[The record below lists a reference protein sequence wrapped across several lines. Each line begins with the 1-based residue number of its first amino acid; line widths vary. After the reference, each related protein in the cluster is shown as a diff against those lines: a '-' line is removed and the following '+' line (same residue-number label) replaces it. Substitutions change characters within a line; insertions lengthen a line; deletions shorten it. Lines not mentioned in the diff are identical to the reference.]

1 MFTKSRGVVLLVVLV
16 LAGLGSV
23 GFWLARRPLPV
34 DDRSAPGKE
43 LDPRRAY
50 AGPLRNINP
59 DVRYVGD
66 AQCAG
71 CHEDIAKSYARH
83 PMGRSLVPAALIRN
97 RQRYT
102 PDTHNPFTA
111 FGRSLEAVLVGDRLL
126 HRQAVL
132 DPEGRPVVELAQE
145 VQWAIGSGR
154 KGYSYLTE
162 RDGYLLQT
170 AISWFSQQNRWDLSP
185 GYGPP
190 VMTGRIVSTSCL
202 FCHANR
208 LYEHPEYPDRF
219 VPPVFEGHAIGC
231 ERCHGPGE
239 LHANGDGENTIANPA
254 RLSPALRD
262 AVCEQCHLEGEGRI
276 VRSGRALFDY
286 RPGLPLSE
294 FLAVL
299 VPETTAGGDEAR
311 AVSHVEQMYESKCF
325 ARSAGKLGCI
335 TCHDPHVFVGQEE
348 RETYYRAACLKCH
361 ESGGRGQ
368 GAGGRGQE
376 AGVGSQ
382 TGLMTKDKGLM
393 TSAGCSM
400 PVGERRKKSPGDS
413 CIDCHMPRHAAS
425 DIPHTASTDHR
436 VPRRPAAGH
445 AAPAAGFDGARF
457 VDFYRD
463 RFPQGDPQA
472 ERTLGLGLVK
482 LMNAGM
488 LPPAR
493 HASDALALMESALVR
508 QPSDSELRRGK
519 VQAMLLSCRYSEALP
534 EARAALAERPGDWRL
549 LEWAATAAQ
558 AERQTEQALSYWRR
572 AADANPALPDYLLA
586 LLIRAG
592 QTDEARERCRKL
604 LEIDPFSLPGRQAWV
619 GFLLQQ
625 GKKEDARREFDIIRR
640 LRPPDL
646 AEREKWFAEQV
657 KE

>member
-1 MFTKSRGVVLLVVLV
+1 MSTKSRGVVLLGLLVLV
-16 LAGLGSV
+16 GLGGV
-23 GFWLARRPLPV
+23 GFWLARRQSPI
-34 DDRSAPGKE
+34 DDHSSPGKE

-71 CHEDIAKSYARH
+71 CHEDITKSYARH
-83 PMGRSLVPAALIRN
+83 PMGRSLVPASVIRD

-102 PDTHNPFTA
+102 PDTHTPFAA
-111 FGRSLEAVLVGDRLL
+111 FGRSLEAVLVSDRLL

-132 DPEGRPVVELAQE
+132 DPGGRPVVELAQE
-145 VQWAIGSGR
+145 VRWAIGSGR

-208 LYEHPEYPDRF
+208 LHEHPEYPDRF

-239 LHANGDGENTIANPA
+239 LHANGEGENTIVNPA

-294 FLAVL
+294 YLAVL
-299 VPETTAGGDEAR
+299 VPETTVGDSEAR
-311 AVSHVEQMYESKCF
+311 AVSHVEQMYESRCF
-325 ARSAGKLGCI
+325 VRSAGKLGCI
-335 TCHDPHVFVGQEE
+335 TCHDPHVFVGKDE
-348 RETYYRAACLKCH
+348 RETHYRAACVKCH
-361 ESGGRGQ
+361 ELGVG
-368 GAGGRGQE
+368 GQE
-376 AGVGSQ
+376 SGVRSQ
-382 TGLMTKDKGLM
+382 VGPMTNDKGLR
-393 TSAGCSM
+393 TKGCSM
-400 PVGERRKKSPGDS
+400 PVAERQRKNRDS
-413 CIDCHMPRHAAS
+413 CIDCHMPRYAAS

-436 VPRRPAAGH
+436 IPRRPT
-445 AAPAAGFDGARF
+445 PAAGLDRARF
-457 VDFYRD
+457 VDFYRE
-463 RFPQGDPQA
+463 RFPDGDPQA

-493 HASDALALMESALVR
+493 HAADALSLMESALAR
-508 QPSDSELRRGK
+508 QPGDIELRRGK
-519 VQAMLLSCRYSEALP
+519 VQAMLLSGRYSEALP

-558 AERQTEQALSYWRR
+558 AERQTEQSISYWRR
-572 AADANPALPDYLLA
+572 AADANPALPDYQESLLA

-592 QTDEARERCRKL
+592 QAEEARDRCRKL

-625 GKKEDARREFDIIRR
+625 GNKEDARREFDIIRR

-646 AEREKWFAEQV
+646 AEREKWFADKV